1 MRYLPFGALLIL
13 AACSKA
19 PPPAAP
25 AAPAQP
31 AAPVLSFEGY
41 GPVQFG
47 AQLADVE
54 QKMGAKSEP
63 LGASDPACS
72 MVRFPAIQGVR
83 FMVEQGK
90 ITRADADAGIAN
102 SLGIASGD
110 TLDAAKKKAPTL
122 EVGPHKYL
130 PEGHYLTVNSADG
143 KAAII
148 MEEDGKAITKI
159 RAGIQPAV
167 AYVETCL

>member
-1 MRYLPFGALLIL
+1 MRYLPLGALLIL

-19 PPPAAP
+19 PQPAAP
-25 AAPAQP
+25 SAG

-41 GPVQFG
+41 GPVHFG
-47 AQLADVE
+47 AQLPDVE
-54 QKMGAKSEP
+54 QKLGAKSVA
-63 LGASDPACS
+63 LGANDPACS
-72 MVRFPAIQGVR
+72 MVRFPGIQGVR

-90 ITRADADAGIAN
+90 ITRADADAGVAN

-110 TLDAAKKKAPTL
+110 TLDAAKKKAPAL
-122 EVGPHKYL
+122 AVGPHKYL
-130 PEGHYLTVNSADG
+130 PEGHYLTASSGDG

-159 RAGIQPAV
+159 RAGMQPAV